1 MTDNG
6 KNSSNN
12 ENNDEQHESL
22 ENGNPDESNF
32 RQGNVEDDLAGAMAG
47 VENGRTTQSIQ
58 ESFIEEFL
66 PHVQDLIRE
75 YGFTIEMLDGNSVN
89 VESTQDKL

>member
-12 ENNDEQHESL
+12 ENNDEPHESL
-22 ENGNPDESNF
+22 ENENPNESNS
-32 RQGNVEDDLAGAMAG
+32 REENVQDDLTAITEG
-47 VENGRTTQSIQ
+47 VENGRIQSIQ

-75 YGFTIEMLDGNSVN
+75 YGFTMELLGGDFVLN
-89 VESTQDKL
+89 VESTQEEL